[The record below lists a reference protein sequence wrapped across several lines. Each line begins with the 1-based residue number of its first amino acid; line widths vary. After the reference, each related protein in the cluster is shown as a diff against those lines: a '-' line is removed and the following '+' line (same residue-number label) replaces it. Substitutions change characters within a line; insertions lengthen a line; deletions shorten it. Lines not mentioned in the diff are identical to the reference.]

1 MKLYYSHNLNP
12 RVAVAVAKYLQS
24 PVQFIRANPRSPAE
38 EEAFR
43 AINPNTLVP
52 VLVEGDGE
60 GKGERDTRIWETD
73 AIACRL
79 STLAQSDFWPGGA
92 DLPELI
98 KWLSWSAH
106 HFTQA
111 GGVFYFEN
119 IIRPKY
125 LGQPADQAALDNV
138 RSDFH
143 RFAKVLDDTLS
154 NRTWLMNNRMSYAD
168 FRVASALPFAEAA
181 ALPLEK
187 YRHINQWH
195 ERLNLIDA
203 WRYPFAGLQ

>member
-1 MKLYYSHNLNP
+1 MKLYYSQNLNP

-24 PVQFIRANPRSPAE
+24 PVEFIRVNPRSPLE
-38 EEAFR
+38 EGAFR

-52 VLVEGDGE
+52 VLVEGE
-60 GKGERDTRIWETD
+60 GKAPMWETD

-98 KWLSWSAH
+98 KWLSWSAY
-106 HFTQA
+106 HFTKV

-125 LGQPADQAALDNV
+125 VGQPADQAALAEAQ
-138 RSDFH
+138 SDFH

-154 NRTWLMNNRMSYAD
+154 NRTWLMNNRLSYAD
-168 FRVASALPFAEAA
+168 FRVASALPFAQAA

-187 YRHINQWH
+187 YHHINEWN